1 MRQSTAKKAAE
12 KIVIGKTAGSSN
24 PPKKTGSILGRKGRA
39 TQRSLMDAT
48 LGLLQRTSPINL
60 TAAAISKEA
69 GTSPAT
75 FYVYFNNVEDI
86 LWALCSEISNE
97 TSDLFVNDSFL
108 RSDDRLEE
116 DALQFV
122 RGYCDIWSK
131 DGMLLLYRNME
142 SDRGNRRFNQ
152 LVLKIGL
159 PILQGLTSRI
169 VEAAPPDKPITRSEA
184 NAEAVVFIAAID
196 RIAAALHL
204 WPEDSLSADTLL
216 RAEARVLVR
225 MLRRS

>member
-1 MRQSTAKKAAE
+1 
-12 KIVIGKTAGSSN
+12 
-24 PPKKTGSILGRKGRA
+24 
-39 TQRSLMDAT
+39 MDAT
-48 LGLLQRTSPINL
+48 SRLLQKNSPINL

-97 TSDLFVNDSFL
+97 TSHLFVNESFL
-108 RSDDRLEE
+108 RCDDRLEE

-152 LVLKIGL
+152 LVLKIAL
-159 PILQGLTSRI
+159 PILQGLTNRI
-169 VEAAPPDKPITRSEA
+169 VEAATPDKPTTRSEA

-216 RAEARVLVR
+216 GAEARVLVR